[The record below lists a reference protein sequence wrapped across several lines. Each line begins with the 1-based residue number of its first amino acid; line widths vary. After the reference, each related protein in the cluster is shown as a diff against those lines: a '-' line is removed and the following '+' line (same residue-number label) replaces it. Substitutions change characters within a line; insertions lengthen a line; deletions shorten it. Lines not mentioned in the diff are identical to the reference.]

1 MGIIEE
7 IKYIVFRGNLESRVI
22 KKLLLVLLLVI
33 VDVAVAV
40 APIAVCLLSYWVAFV
55 IMISSEPP

>member
-1 MGIIEE
+1 M
-7 IKYIVFRGNLESRVI
+7 I

-55 IMISSEPP
+55 IMISSEAP